1 MWDKDF
7 IGGSLMNLVV
17 LKLISVYQSLSLG
30 VNGLN
35 LSLPKSF
42 PNLLVFSDI
51 NNFISDI
58 EAQLCVDYIFF
69 VG

>member
-1 MWDKDF
+1 
-7 IGGSLMNLVV
+7 MNLVV

-42 PNLLVFSDI
+42 PNLLVFNDI

-58 EAQLCVDYIFF
+58 EAQLCVDCIFF